1 MVAFSRLPCYNKT
14 MKKHTTPQEAKTFK
28 IKSTKTIFMSVAAIL
43 IFIAS
48 AAVSIYRITQ
58 TSFSDFTDYLKSPFL
73 LLVSLFGL
81 AIVIAVLIKSQYVVD
96 NRYFTTQFGFI
107 KSKFEIKNITSIILN
122 TDTQKLTVYFGEEF
136 IVLSSAQDW
145 NEEFVRALLAAN
157 PNINYTFTLTDKSD
171 KEEN

>member
-1 MVAFSRLPCYNKT
+1 
-14 MKKHTTPQEAKTFK
+14 
-28 IKSTKTIFMSVAAIL
+28 MSVAAIL

-48 AAVSIYRITQ
+48 AAVSIYRIIQ
-58 TSFSDFTDYLKSPFL
+58 TSFSGFTDYLKSPFL

-145 NEEFVRALLAAN
+145 NEEFVRALLAVN